1 MLTVVFLT
9 FPAFSYATT
18 LGQMHI
24 SLIEGDVQI
33 YTEDTGDWVPA
44 SINLPLKDGD
54 RIWVPAAG
62 RLEIR
67 FRDGTA
73 LRLDERTA
81 LDILTFEKDSY
92 QFYLAEGRAYINF
105 RGARGSYLQIET
117 PISSIRAYD
126 RAIFRIDI
134 MDDRQTDISVYQGYV
149 YAESRD
155 GRVRIEQDRTL
166 VLKEGY
172 PAELG
177 PMGPPDEW
185 ERWNRSRN
193 RIYAEGRTPS
203 RYLPEELHPYSS
215 DFEEHGR
222 WVYVREYGYVWT
234 PTVVVSAGWA
244 PYRVGRWVWIR
255 GDYVWISYEPWGWVP
270 YHYGRWI
277 FVPPFGW
284 CWVPPLRGTV
294 YWGPGFVGWVRTPTY
309 VSWVPLAPREIY
321 YGYGYYGP
329 YSVNIINI
337 NITTINVKKIVY
349 KNVHV
354 HNAVTVVHHDTFV
367 RGKHVD
373 IKIGENPFLK
383 NWIHIGR
390 PDIKPERPT
399 VMPVIR
405 EIHPEKR
412 PPEKIDKI
420 NMREI
425 KERRP
430 LIREREASV
439 MKPESPAR
447 EMNIKRRE
455 ERPVE
460 KGIDRIG
467 EQPSPKAIERREAP
481 KPSPGEMERPI
492 ERQPKER
499 VERPVETKP
508 AEKGFERSKERQ
520 TSPERTEKQ
529 LEIRPQ
535 EKMIEKPAERTPPPG
550 VERPREERKSIELER
565 EIPKTPDQRRIERER
580 EIQKEIR
587 PERGLEKPQEIRPQV
602 RETERPRETLPRE
615 RGGLR
620 SPHPESSQEDAS
632 PRIERRPESRVEK
645 PQEMNP
651 LERETDKI
659 KEPPRG
665 GEGRGRSPDP
675 ESRRGR
681 HPSKKEQRP

>member
-1 MLTVVFLT
+1 MKTLRWVMLTVVFLT
-9 FPAFSYATT
+9 FPALSYATT

-33 YTEDTGDWVPA
+33 HTEDTGDWVPA
-44 SINLPLKDGD
+44 SINLPLKEGD
-54 RIWVPAAG
+54 RIWVPVAG

-117 PISSIRAYD
+117 PMSSIRAYE

-155 GRVRIEQDRTL
+155 GRVRIEQDQTL
-166 VLKEGY
+166 ALREGY

-177 PMGPPDEW
+177 PMGPSDEW

-193 RIYAEGRTPS
+193 RIYAERRAPS
-203 RYLPEELHPYSS
+203 RYLPEELHPYSN

-277 FVPPFGW
+277 FIPPFGW
-284 CWVPPLRGTV
+284 CWVPPLRGAV

-309 VSWVPLAPREIY
+309 VCWVPLAPGEIY

-367 RGKHVD
+367 HGRHVEV
-373 IKIGENPFLK
+373 KVRENPFLK
-383 NWIHIGR
+383 EKIHIGR
-390 PDIKPERPT
+390 PDIRPERPT

-412 PPEKIDKI
+412 PPEKINEIK
-420 NMREI
+420 MREI

-430 LIREREASV
+430 LTREREASV
-439 MKPESPAR
+439 IKPESPAK
-447 EMNIKRRE
+447 EMTIK
-455 ERPVE
+455 
-460 KGIDRIG
+460 
-467 EQPSPKAIERREAP
+467 RREAP
-481 KPSPGEMERPI
+481 KPSPKEMERPI

-499 VERPVETKP
+499 LERPVETKP
-508 AEKGFERSKERQ
+508 VEKGVERTKERQ
-520 TSPERTEKQ
+520 APPERTEKQ

-535 EKMIEKPAERTPPPG
+535 EKMTEKPAERTPRPG
-550 VERPREERKSIELER
+550 VERPTEERKSIDLER
-565 EIPKTPDQRRIERER
+565 EIPKTPGQRRIERER
-580 EIQKEIR
+580 EFQKEVL
-587 PERGLEKPQEIRPQV
+587 PERKMGKPQEIRPQV
-602 RETERPRETLPRE
+602 REPERPRETTPRE
-615 RGGLR
+615 REGLR
-620 SPHPESSQEDAS
+620 SPHPESRREESL
-632 PRIERRPESRVEK
+632 PRIEQRPEPRVEK
-645 PQEMNP
+645 PREMKP
-651 LERETDKI
+651 QERETDKI
-659 KEPPRG
+659 KAPPQE
-665 GEGRGRSPDP
+665 GEGRGRSPDV
-675 ESRRGR
+675 ESGQGR
-681 HPSKKEQRP
+681 NPFRKEQRP